1 MNFQDME
8 GYQQNLGEIMRE
20 IERLSKQQID
30 KKNTDLEQFDLH
42 EFIRMMFM
50 LKKLSKI
57 QKNFQNIDVIYD
69 FIEGYHLMN
78 PEKTIIIPAT
88 EKKNAEKTRT
98 EKKNAEKTRT
108 EKKRPK
114 KSSKIK
120 NAGIRAAAKK
130 MSAKKTTK
138 SKDNDAD
145 IITKGTAKKKGSKKS
160 QPIDETGKKKEE
172 TNVLQLKVQLKNASP
187 PTWVRFLIPANSTFQ
202 DLHEA
207 NSIDDWLVRFA
218 FTRISNHGLLHCG

>member
-1 MNFQDME
+1 ME

-30 KKNTDLEQFDLH
+30 KKNTELGQFDLH
-42 EFIRMMFM
+42 EFI
-50 LKKLSKI
+50 KNDVYAEEVI
-57 QKNFQNIDVIYD
+57 ENPKNFSNIDVIYD

-160 QPIDETGKKKEE
+160 QPIDETGKKNEE
-172 TNVLQLKVQLKNASP
+172 TNVLQLKFNLKHHHRLGSD
-187 PTWVRFLIPANSTFQ
+187 F
-202 DLHEA
+202 
-207 NSIDDWLVRFA
+207 
-218 FTRISNHGLLHCG
+218 